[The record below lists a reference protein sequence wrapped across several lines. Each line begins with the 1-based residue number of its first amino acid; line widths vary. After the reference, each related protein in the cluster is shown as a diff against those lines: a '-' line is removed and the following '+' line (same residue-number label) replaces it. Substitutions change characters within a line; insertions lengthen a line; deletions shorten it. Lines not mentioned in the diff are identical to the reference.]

1 MIANPSGKNEKVTS
15 IRRWKLFGQHN
26 VHQGRSV
33 LFICEWH
40 CIKGNIYIC
49 SFHRRN
55 EFCRDSNVRGILDYS
70 RKDPIFS
77 FVKVVI

>member
-1 MIANPSGKNEKVTS
+1 M
-15 IRRWKLFGQHN
+15 
-26 VHQGRSV
+26 
-33 LFICEWH
+33 
-40 CIKGNIYIC
+40 KGNIYIC